1 MIKGNDKFSGRNLN
15 TPEQRCKMN
24 SKVVIKEKEFTRKEI
39 IEMYPLNSEEINQ
52 KLWEEGFNMDKLI
65 TREENIEKNSVI
77 YKQRKYI
84 IPKRK
89 KYEET

>member
-1 MIKGNDKFSGRNLN
+1 MIKGNDKFSGRILN

-24 SKVVIKEKEFTRKEI
+24 SKVVIKEKEFSHEEI
-39 IEMYPLNSEEINQ
+39 AEMYPLNSEKMTQ
-52 KLWEEGFNMDKLI
+52 KLWEEGFNIDKLI
-65 TREENIEKNSVI
+65 TREDNFEKDSII

-89 KYEET
+89 KV

>member
-24 SKVVIKEKEFTRKEI
+24 SKVVIKEKEFSHEEI
-39 IEMYPLNSEEINQ
+39 AEMYPLNSEKMTQ
-52 KLWEEGFNMDKLI
+52 KLWEEGFNIDKLI
-65 TREENIEKNSVI
+65 TREDNFEKDSII

-89 KYEET
+89 KV